1 MKNIYACRLSF
12 LLSFF
17 PLSHIEALHF
27 VIMNDFNELM
37 QIETKIGE
45 KETEKG
51 RRENYC
57 DIFLLLMLMDLW
69 CQRSEKGCLH
79 RFAVCVM

>member
-1 MKNIYACRLSF
+1 
-12 LLSFF
+12 
-17 PLSHIEALHF
+17 
-27 VIMNDFNELM
+27 MNDFNELM

-51 RRENYC
+51 RGENYC

-69 CQRSEKGCLH
+69 CQRSG
-79 RFAVCVM
+79 

>member
-1 MKNIYACRLSF
+1 VKNIYACRLSLSLFPSF

-17 PLSHIEALHF
+17 PLSNIEALHF

-51 RRENYC
+51 RGENYC

-69 CQRSEKGCLH
+69 CPSFC
-79 RFAVCVM
+79 